1 MKELHQQYIQIQY
14 MPLIELFNYVE
25 IHEDAM
31 KEMEEDMEE
40 AKKNLK
46 AGSNKFK
53 VSR

>member
-1 MKELHQQYIQIQY
+1 

-25 IHEDAM
+25 IHGDAM